1 MAYRKQKL
9 EEQIKRLVSELM
21 IKEIKDPRI
30 GFATLTGVDLNK
42 DMSLARIGV
51 SVFGDPRDLRKTIEG
66 LNSAKN
72 FIQHRLSKALEIR
85 SSPRIEFYLDSSL
98 SEGVRMVNL
107 IEGLVDSEDKG
118 GDDPSGSESR
128 DEEQ

>member
-72 FIQHRLSKALEIR
+72 FIQHRVSKALEIR
-85 SSPRIEFYLDSSL
+85 TSPRIEFYLDSSL
-98 SEGVRMVNL
+98 SEGVRMVGK
-107 IEGLVDSEDKG
+107 IEDLVA
-118 GDDPSGSESR
+118 R
-128 DEEQ
+128 DEESAGASSPSDTEDGER